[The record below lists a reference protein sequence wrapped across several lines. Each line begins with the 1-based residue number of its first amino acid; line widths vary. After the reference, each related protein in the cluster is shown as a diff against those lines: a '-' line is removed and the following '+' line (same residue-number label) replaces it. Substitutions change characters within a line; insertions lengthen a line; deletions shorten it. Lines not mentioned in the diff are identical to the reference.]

1 MINSDILQ
9 EPITA
14 DSRGKPPYERP
25 YRWIML
31 ALTWLSYFVF
41 GLVTFALAPL
51 VTPIIEDLNISYS
64 QMGFIL
70 GAWPLTYIIVAAFGG
85 AVVDRLGT
93 RRSIFIGVLVIGLS
107 AGLRYF
113 AGGFIPMFFCVALF
127 GIGGPLI
134 STGNPKTISQWFRG
148 KERGMAVGIYMTGVW
163 IGSGLSV
170 SLMNSV
176 IMPLT
181 DNSWRV
187 AFAGYGLVA
196 IVIACVWWFLGR
208 DIPSAEDTQSERI
221 DKVFK
226 GLISIRNVKIIL
238 LMGLLTF
245 AAGHG
250 FGNWLPRILEDGGLS
265 PSMAGIAASLPT
277 WIGIPTIIV
286 VPRIIPPHF
295 RGRFIAIAATICTVL
310 LLMISQVSGA
320 TLIIIL
326 IIYGMATCCIFPFLV
341 LMLME
346 LPEVESKYVGSA
358 GGMFFCVGEIG
369 TFAGPFLMGA
379 IKDLAGGFT
388 AGTIMLAGFSF
399 LRIIAAFLLKI
410 KSPYEKKI

>member
-1 MINSDILQ
+1 
-9 EPITA
+9 
-14 DSRGKPPYERP
+14 
-25 YRWIML
+25 ML
-31 ALTWLSYFVF
+31 LLTWLSYFIF
-41 GLVTFALAPL
+41 GLINFALAPL
-51 VTPIIEDLNISYS
+51 VTPIIAELGISYS
-64 QMGFIL
+64 QMGFVL
-70 GAWPLTYIIVAAFGG
+70 GAWPLTYILSAAFAG

-93 RRSIFIGVLVIGLS
+93 RKSVAIGVLVIGLS

-113 AGGFIPMFFCVALF
+113 TNGFVPLFLCVALF

-134 STGNPKTISQWFRG
+134 SVGNPKTISQWFRG

-181 DNSWRV
+181 DYSWRL
-187 AFAGYGLVA
+187 AFAGYGMVA
-196 IVIACVWWFLGR
+196 VIVACLWWLLGR
-208 DIPSAEDTQSERI
+208 DITAAEDTKSDRI

-226 GLISIRNVKIIL
+226 SLISVRNVWIIL

-250 FGNWLPRILEDGGLS
+250 FGNWLPRILEGGGLS

-277 WIGIPTIIV
+277 WVGIPTIII
-286 VPRIIPPHF
+286 VPRLVPPHF
-295 RGRFIAIAATICTVL
+295 RGRFIAIAAAICTVL
-310 LLMISQVSGA
+310 LLLVSQVTDAS
-320 TLIIIL
+320 LIIVL

-341 LMLME
+341 LILME
-346 LPEVESKYVGSA
+346 LPEVESRYVGSA
-358 GGMFFCVGEIG
+358 GGMFFCVAEIG

-379 IKDLAGGFT
+379 VTDLSGGFT
-388 AGTIMLAGFSF
+388 AGIIMLAGFSF
-399 LRIIAAFLLKI
+399 LRIITSFFLKI
-410 KSPYEKKI
+410 KRPDEKKI

>member
-9 EPITA
+9 EATTA
-14 DSRGKPPYERP
+14 DSRGRPPYERP
-25 YRWIML
+25 YRWVML
-31 ALTWLSYFVF
+31 ALTWLSYFTF
-41 GLVTFALAPL
+41 GLVTFSLAPL
-51 VTPIIEDLNISYS
+51 VTPIIKDLDISYS
-64 QMGFIL
+64 QMGFIM
-70 GAWPLTYIIVAAFGG
+70 GAWPLTYIMVATIGG

-93 RRSIFIGVLVIGLS
+93 RKSIFFGVIIIGLS

-113 AGGFIPMFFCVALF
+113 ANGFVPMFFCVALF

-134 STGNPKTISQWFRG
+134 SIGNPKTISQWFRG

-181 DNSWRV
+181 DYNWRI
-187 AFAGYGLVA
+187 AFAGFGLVA
-196 IVIACVWWFLGR
+196 LAVACLWWFLGR
-208 DIPSAEDTQSERI
+208 DVKAAEDTKSDRI
-221 DKVFK
+221 DRVFK
-226 GLISIRNVKIIL
+226 GLISVRNVQIIL

-250 FGNWLPRILEDGGLS
+250 FGNWLPRILEGSGLS
-265 PSMAGIAASLPT
+265 PAMAGIAASLPT
-277 WIGIPTIIV
+277 WAGIPTIII
-286 VPRIIPPHF
+286 VPRVISPHF
-295 RGRFIAIAATICTVL
+295 RGRFIAIASLICTVAL
-310 LLMISQVSGA
+310 LVISQVSGA
-320 TLIIIL
+320 PLIITL

-341 LMLME
+341 LILME
-346 LPEVESKYVGSA
+346 LPEVESKYMGAA
-358 GGMFFCVGEIG
+358 GGMFFCVAELG

-388 AGTIMLAGFSF
+388 AGIFLLAGLSF
-399 LRIIAAFLLKI
+399 LRIIIAATLRI
-410 KSPYEKKI
+410 KSTDDKKV